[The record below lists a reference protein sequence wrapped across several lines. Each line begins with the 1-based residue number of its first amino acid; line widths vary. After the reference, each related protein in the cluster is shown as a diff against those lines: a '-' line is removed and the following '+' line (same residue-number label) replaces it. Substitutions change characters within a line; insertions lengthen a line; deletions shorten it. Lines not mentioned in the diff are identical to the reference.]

1 MYCTRRRKPKVILN
15 IHFYYIHSTYIQ
27 NIKVFKFLKMS
38 EKCFAVHNEH
48 KQKTFLLNF
57 RSKLFV
63 FYLRKSLNYH
73 EDIHNFTK
81 AERKKSSNCLNKR
94 RKNNQRHSL
103 SVILTLRLEYS
114 DQNFPL
120 LFQNFH
126 NFYPIIRTM
135 QYRR

>member
-81 AERKKSSNCLNKR
+81 AERKKSSTVTVGCLNKR
-94 RKNNQRHSL
+94 RNNNQTFA
-103 SVILTLRLEYS
+103 IG
-114 DQNFPL
+114 NFNVPARE
-120 LFQNFH
+120 Q
-126 NFYPIIRTM
+126 
-135 QYRR
+135 

>member
-1 MYCTRRRKPKVILN
+1 
-15 IHFYYIHSTYIQ
+15 
-27 NIKVFKFLKMS
+27 MS

-94 RKNNQRHSL
+94 RKNNQ
-103 SVILTLRLEYS
+103 TFAFG
-114 DQNFPL
+114 NFNVTARE
-120 LFQNFH
+120 Q
-126 NFYPIIRTM
+126 
-135 QYRR
+135 